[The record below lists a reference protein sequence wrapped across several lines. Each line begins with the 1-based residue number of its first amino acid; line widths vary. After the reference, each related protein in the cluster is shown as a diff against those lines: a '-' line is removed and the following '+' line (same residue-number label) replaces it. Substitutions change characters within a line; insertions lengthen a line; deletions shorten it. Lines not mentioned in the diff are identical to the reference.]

1 MLSDVQILILPA
13 LSFID
18 TVLTYN
24 WAMACVKWKPSLK
37 LKQVESNPFIIVCW
51 NNFGVKMGSIISG
64 VMLFGIQYA
73 LSSIHV
79 NIFYII
85 VAILV
90 FANLNHIR
98 NFHVLKNRLKKESTT
113 SSSSNQR
120 NRSSKK

>member
-1 MLSDVQILILPA
+1 MLSEMQILIIGA

-24 WAMACVKWKPSLK
+24 WAMACVRWKPSLK

-51 NNFGVKMGSIISG
+51 NNFGVKAGSIISG
-64 VMLFGIQYA
+64 IMLFGIQYA

-79 NIFYII
+79 NVFYII
-85 VAILV
+85 VGILG

-98 NFHVLKNRLKKESTT
+98 NFYVLRTRLQKDDRAKDILTT
-113 SSSSNQR
+113 SNSN
-120 NRSSKK
+120 